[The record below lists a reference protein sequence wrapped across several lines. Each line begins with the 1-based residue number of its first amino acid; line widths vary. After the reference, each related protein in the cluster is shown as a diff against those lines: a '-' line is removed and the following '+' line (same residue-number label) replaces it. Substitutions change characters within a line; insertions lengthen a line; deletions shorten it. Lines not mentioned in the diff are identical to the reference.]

1 MTNDT
6 LLLKTAEVLE
16 KAADYIENLEI
27 TRVTQEY
34 NSRTKIATELAQK
47 LSHATGEPST
57 DDMVQKLAALTPD
70 MQQVI
75 ARLAG
80 TDLVDSMGGPPDSG
94 REKRAGVAA
103 GMPPEDSRFLGW
115 LASD

>member
-1 MTNDT
+1 MNNDT

-16 KAADYIENLEI
+16 KAADYIENLEV
-27 TRVTQEY
+27 TRVSQEY
-34 NSRTKIATELAQK
+34 ETRTKNATDLAQK
-47 LSHATGEPST
+47 LSHATGEPAT
-57 DDMVQKLAALTPD
+57 DDMVQKLAALSPD

-80 TDLVDSMGGPPDSG
+80 TDIVDSLGGPPDSG
-94 REKRAGVAA
+94 REKRAGVAT

>member
-16 KAADYIENLEI
+16 KAADYIENLEV
-27 TRVTQEY
+27 TRVTQEHT
-34 NSRTKIATELAQK
+34 SRTKIATDLAQR
-47 LSHATGEPST
+47 LSQATGEPAT
-57 DDMVQKLAALTPD
+57 DDMVQKLAALSPD

-80 TDLVDSMGGPPDSG
+80 TDAVESLGGPPTTG
-94 REKRAGVAA
+94 NEKQAGVPA

-115 LASD
+115 LVGD

>member
-16 KAADYIENLEI
+16 KAADYIENLEV
-27 TRVTQEY
+27 TRVTQERAT
-34 NSRTKIATELAQK
+34 RTKLGQDLAQK
-47 LSHATGEPST
+47 LSHATGEPAT
-57 DDMVQKLAALTPD
+57 DDMVQKLAALSPD

-80 TDLVDSMGGPPDSG
+80 TETVDSLGGPPDSG
-94 REKRAGVAA
+94 REKQAGVPA

-115 LASD
+115 LVGD